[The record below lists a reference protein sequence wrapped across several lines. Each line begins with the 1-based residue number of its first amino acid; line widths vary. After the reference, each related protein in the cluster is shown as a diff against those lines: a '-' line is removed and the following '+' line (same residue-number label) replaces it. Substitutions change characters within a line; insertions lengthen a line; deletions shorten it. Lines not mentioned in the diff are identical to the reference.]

1 MPVERELLQER
12 LRADLELVD
21 SAVQIVRRISSELR
35 PSVLDHLGLTAAI
48 EWQVKEFGNRSEIP
62 WDISIDIKDIDL
74 DKDLSIAVFRIFQEA
89 LINVMRHAEA
99 TKINVNLL
107 EREGFLILEL
117 IDDGKGIPIEKLS
130 DSHSFGLM
138 GMRERVQYLRG
149 DLEIKGIINKGI
161 TVTVKIPRE
170 GQGGSMIK
178 ILIADD
184 HAVVRKGVR
193 HILSELPDDV
203 TANEAGDSYEVIDN
217 IRKNDYDLV
226 LLDIAMPG
234 KDGLE
239 VLKQIKTK
247 KPKLPVL
254 ILSMFPEEQFALRA
268 LKSGASGYLT
278 KESIPEELL
287 KAVQKIL
294 RGGKYVSESFSDEIL
309 LALDRD
315 LEKLPHET
323 LSDREYQ
330 VMLMIAAGKTRKQIA
345 EKLFLDK
352 IFIRLIR
359 TRRSLKLCQ

>member
-1 MPVERELLQER
+1 
-12 LRADLELVD
+12 
-21 SAVQIVRRISSELR
+21 
-35 PSVLDHLGLTAAI
+35 
-48 EWQVKEFGNRSEIP
+48 
-62 WDISIDIKDIDL
+62 
-74 DKDLSIAVFRIFQEA
+74 
-89 LINVMRHAEA
+89 
-99 TKINVNLL
+99 
-107 EREGFLILEL
+107 
-117 IDDGKGIPIEKLS
+117 
-130 DSHSFGLM
+130 
-138 GMRERVQYLRG
+138 
-149 DLEIKGIINKGI
+149 
-161 TVTVKIPRE
+161 
-170 GQGGSMIK
+170 MIK

-203 TANEAGDSYEVIDN
+203 TVNEAGDSYEVIDN

-239 VLKQIKTK
+239 ALKQIKTE

-287 KAVQKIL
+287 KAIQKVL

-309 LALDRD
+309 LSLDRD
-315 LEKLPHET
+315 VEKLPHET

-330 VMLMIAAGKTRKQIA
+330 VMLMIAAGKTRKEIA
-345 EKLFLDK
+345 DKLFLSVK
-352 IFIRLIR
+352 TVSTYR
-359 TRRSLKLCQ
+359 TRILEKMGLKTNADLTNYVNQHNLIT

>member
-1 MPVERELLQER
+1 V
-12 LRADLELVD
+12 
-21 SAVQIVRRISSELR
+21 
-35 PSVLDHLGLTAAI
+35 
-48 EWQVKEFGNRSEIP
+48 
-62 WDISIDIKDIDL
+62 
-74 DKDLSIAVFRIFQEA
+74 
-89 LINVMRHAEA
+89 
-99 TKINVNLL
+99 
-107 EREGFLILEL
+107 
-117 IDDGKGIPIEKLS
+117 
-130 DSHSFGLM
+130 
-138 GMRERVQYLRG
+138 
-149 DLEIKGIINKGI
+149 
-161 TVTVKIPRE
+161 
-170 GQGGSMIK
+170 IK

-203 TANEAGDSYEVIDN
+203 TVNEAGDSYEVIDN

-239 VLKQIKTK
+239 ALKQIKTE

-287 KAVQKIL
+287 KAIQKVL

-309 LALDRD
+309 LSLDRD
-315 LEKLPHET
+315 VEKLPHET

-330 VMLMIAAGKTRKQIA
+330 VMLMIAAGKTRKEIA
-345 EKLFLDK
+345 DKLFLSVK
-352 IFIRLIR
+352 TVSTYR
-359 TRRSLKLCQ
+359 TRILEKMGLKTNADLTNYVNQHNLIT